1 MVAPERASVVPLAQN
16 IVSASHVTTALP
28 MSVGSPA
35 TMSLAALAT
44 FPPNLEFVIVTVGFA
59 SDPTLNAAIAP
70 PALCNSKQ
78 IKNDTENP
86 E

>member
-1 MVAPERASVVPLAQN
+1 
-16 IVSASHVTTALP
+16 
-28 MSVGSPA
+28 
-35 TMSLAALAT
+35 
-44 FPPNLEFVIVTVGFA
+44 VIVTVGFA